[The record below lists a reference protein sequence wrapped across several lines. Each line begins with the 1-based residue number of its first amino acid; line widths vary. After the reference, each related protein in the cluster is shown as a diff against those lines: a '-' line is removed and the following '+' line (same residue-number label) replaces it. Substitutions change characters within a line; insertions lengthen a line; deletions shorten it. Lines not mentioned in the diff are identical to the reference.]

1 MSENSNKN
9 RALLR
14 RMRFAIPLL
23 LIPLC
28 AVLGTVLFDEKRHIF
43 VSVAV
48 AFLSLAFFY
57 LGFEEKNTGSRR
69 AVIVSVMIALSVIGR
84 FIPLLKPVT
93 AITVIC
99 AVYLGAESGF
109 LVGSLSALL
118 SNIAFGQGPWTPFQ
132 MLAWGIIG
140 LLAGI
145 FAKMLK
151 KSRTALI
158 AYGALSGIA
167 FSLVMDVWTTLWY
180 SGGFDIALYLSAL
193 LTSLPHT
200 LIYAVSNVIFL
211 YVMAKPIGEKLDRI
225 IIKYGI

>member
-1 MSENSNKN
+1 
-9 RALLR
+9 
-14 RMRFAIPLL
+14 MRFAIPLL

>member
-9 RALLR
+9 RAWLR

-140 LLAGI
+140 LLAGV

-180 SGGFDIALYLSAL
+180 SGGFDTALYLSAL

-211 YVMAKPIGEKLDRI
+211 YVMAKPMGEKLDRI
-225 IIKYGI
+225 IVKYGI